1 MGFYLLENKN
11 PNGDHF
17 YTTRRGR
24 VLAIVVHITA
34 GLEDLDA
41 TDDMSAEQTARY
53 AATTDR
59 AVSWHSGSDA
69 DSALDLLPDTYTA
82 FQCQGYNSTTYGHE
96 ISKRHTDWRWMPEP
110 WRTRTLTVAA
120 RHLAPKAA
128 VLGVPR
134 RHATRVELDRA
145 IASGGAPV
153 GFVGHWELDPSRR
166 SDPGLVGRLDTFPWT
181 EFFALMGAT
190 ANIPASQ
197 ESDVFKLAINKT
209 DRGVPWAIY
218 STSAPF
224 WLSLD
229 DMLLGE
235 GYADATYKLFVNQVG
250 MEPAGPAAEMERLDF
265 NLLAQAMRAGARSTR

>member
-1 MGFYLLENKN
+1 VGFYLLDSPN

-17 YTTRRGR
+17 YTSRRGR

-69 DSALDLLPDTYTA
+69 DSALDLLPDSYTA

-96 ISKRHTDWRWMPEP
+96 ISKRHTDWRWMTEP

-145 IASGGAPV
+145 IASNGDPV
-153 GFVGHWELDPSRR
+153 GFVGHWELDPARR
-166 SDPGLVGRLDTFPWT
+166 FDPGLVGTLDTFPWT

-190 ANIPASQ
+190 DHIPASQ

-209 DRGVPWAIY
+209 DRSVPWAIY

-224 WLSLD
+224 WLPLD
-229 DMLLGE
+229 DMVLGE
-235 GYADATYKLFVNQVG
+235 GYASATYKLFVHHVG
-250 MEPAGPAAEMERLDF
+250 MAAASKADEMERLDF
-265 NLLAQAMRAGARSTR
+265 NLLAQAMRVGGRATR